1 MRASHW
7 STSAFAIAAIGF
19 IGYPVLRPYSSE
31 TGTDGARAIASTAW
45 VVSHTAAM
53 LAFMALAAAVTVQA
67 ATRNG
72 TWWRPA
78 VPILLGAGLV
88 LPYYGAEAFGLT
100 TIAQRAVESGDP
112 GLLDIADRVRY
123 APVPVAMFALGLL
136 GLAVGGVLLARRTAG
151 DGGLARLG
159 GVLVAVG
166 LVAFLPQFFAPP
178 AVRIAHGVVLGVGT
192 ALLAV
197 GVKPGREP
205 R

>member
-1 MRASHW
+1 MR
-7 STSAFAIAAIGF
+7 TSRWTTIAFAIAAIGF

-53 LAFMALAAAVTVQA
+53 LAFLALAAAVTVQA

-72 TWWRPA
+72 TWRA
-78 VPILLGAGLV
+78 TVPILLGAGLV

-100 TIAQRAVESGDP
+100 AIAQRALDSGDP
-112 GLLDIADRVRY
+112 GLLEVADQVRY
-123 APVPVAMFALGLL
+123 APVPVAMFGLGLL
-136 GLAVGGVLLARRTAG
+136 GLAVGGVLLARRMAG
-151 DGGLARLG
+151 DGGLARVG

-178 AVRIAHGVVLGVGT
+178 AVRIAHGLVLGAGA

-197 GVKPGREP
+197 AVTP
-205 R
+205 RRGHR